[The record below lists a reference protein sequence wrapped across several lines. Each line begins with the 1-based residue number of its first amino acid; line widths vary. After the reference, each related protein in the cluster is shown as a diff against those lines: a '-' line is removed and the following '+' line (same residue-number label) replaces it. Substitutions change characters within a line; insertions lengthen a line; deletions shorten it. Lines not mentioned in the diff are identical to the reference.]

1 MIRVA
6 CAPEPGTFS
15 TKVRDPGLRAIA
27 EMVGETPPR
36 SHGRRFAKIA
46 RLRQE
51 IPADKFPSYWAEALD
66 DLMSAYKCICAYSCF
81 KIHMR

>member
-51 IPADKFPSYWAEALD
+51 IPADKQYLRQKSWQLENENRAFGTKL
-66 DLMSAYKCICAYSCF
+66 
-81 KIHMR
+81 